1 MKEGGSA
8 IDFRQSVPLVL
19 NTDRNVLYWLSSI
32 RKGAQ
37 HTYVGIDFYGEIES
51 SVTEAL
57 Q

>member
-1 MKEGGSA
+1 MKGGRSA
-8 IDFRQSVPLVL
+8 VDFGQSEPLVL
-19 NTDRNVLYWLSSI
+19 NTDRTVLYWLSII

-37 HTYVGIDFYGEIES
+37 HTYVGIDLYGEIES